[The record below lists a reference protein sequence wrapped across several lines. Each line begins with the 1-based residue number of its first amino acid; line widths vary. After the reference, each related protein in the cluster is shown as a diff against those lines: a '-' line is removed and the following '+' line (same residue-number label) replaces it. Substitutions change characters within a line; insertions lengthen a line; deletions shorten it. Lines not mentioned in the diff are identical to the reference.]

1 MKATQLPWGI
11 KSCSIQEES
20 SQGRGARSPARPA
33 SRRLTDSSECSR
45 FQHGAR
51 SLHLGLCHISKELL
65 RVINHFCKGS
75 WPDLQ
80 LPVGHWTK
88 QPLLI
93 LLLRGYGAQWRHKIS
108 EIQTTFPPKTTITK
122 FQKFRPPSH
131 QRLFYIVFNR
141 TNTWALPSLFFSSFL
156 PDSRSIK
163 SERTMKTSPWE
174 TEKTKTAL
182 TTQVS
187 RPWLTRGS

>member
-1 MKATQLPWGI
+1 MACFVSAEPFLMKATQLPWGI

-20 SQGRGARSPARPA
+20 YKDGEPGFSCTTSQSKAHRQLCGSAIS
-33 SRRLTDSSECSR
+33 TW
-45 FQHGAR
+45 AR

-93 LLLRGYGAQWRHKIS
+93 LPSEARSLETQNFRNSDHLPTKDNYYKIL
-108 EIQTTFPPKTTITK
+108 
-122 FQKFRPPSH
+122 KFRPPSH

-141 TNTWALPSLFFSSFL
+141 TNTLLSSCFSLLFFL
-156 PDSRSIK
+156 
-163 SERTMKTSPWE
+163 
-174 TEKTKTAL
+174 TAD
-182 TTQVS
+182 
-187 RPWLTRGS
+187 P